1 MSRIPFRAASNLPL
15 NVTVTATSVAYLF
28 PVGNS
33 SGNTVLIS
41 NNGNAPVYF
50 AWGGPGVV
58 AAVPT
63 WDGTDGSHISL
74 PGSIMVLSKPENNNF
89 PGGVTHIAVIRDG
102 ADSDQQVSIA
112 VGEGD

>member
-15 NVTVTATSVAYLF
+15 NITVTSTSVAYLF

-33 SGNTVLIS
+33 SGNTVMIS
-41 NNGNAPVYF
+41 NAGNAPVYF
-50 AWGGPGVV
+50 AWGGPDVV
-58 AAVPT
+58 AEVPT

-89 PGGVTHIAVIRDG
+89 MPGVTHIALIRAG
-102 ADSDQQVSIA
+102 SDSDQLVSLA

>member
-1 MSRIPFRAASNLPL
+1 MSRIPFRAANNLPL
-15 NVTVTATSVAYLF
+15 NITVTETSAAYKF

-41 NNGNAPVYF
+41 NNGNATVYF
-50 AWGGPGVV
+50 AWGGVDVV
-58 AAVPT
+58 ATVPT
-63 WDGTDGSHISL
+63 WNGTDGSHVSL

-89 PGGVTHIAVIRDG
+89 MPGVTHIAFIRAG
-102 ADSDQQVSIA
+102 GDSDQQVSIA